1 MKLTDL
7 KIGDKIIIDW
17 YDTEPATVVE
27 IDNDNKVQP
36 VRVTWEDGTYTWPE
50 PQYTFIL
57 VE

>member
-17 YDTEPATVVE
+17 YDTRPAIVAE
-27 IDNDNKVQP
+27 IDNDDDVQP
-36 VRVTWEDGTYTWPE
+36 VRVTWEDGSYTWPE
-50 PQYTFIL
+50 PRYPFTL

>member
-17 YDTEPATVVE
+17 YDDLPATVVE
-27 IDNDNKVQP
+27 IDGEDDIQP
-36 VRVTWEDGTYTWPE
+36 VCVVWEDGTETWLESKYPF
-50 PQYTFIL
+50 TL

>member
-17 YDTEPATVVE
+17 YDDKPATVVE
-27 IDNDNKVQP
+27 IDDNDKFQP
-36 VRVTWEDGTYTWPE
+36 VRVTWEDGSYTWPE
-50 PQYTFIL
+50 PWHAFML

>member
-17 YDTEPATVVE
+17 YDDLPATVVE
-27 IDNDNKVQP
+27 IDGEDDIQP
-36 VRVTWEDGTYTWPE
+36 VRVVWEDGTETWPE
-50 PQYTFIL
+50 SRYPFTL

>member
-17 YDTEPATVVE
+17 YDDKPATVVE
-27 IDNDNKVQP
+27 IDDGEVQP
-36 VRVTWEDGTYTWPE
+36 VRVVWEDGSDTWPE
-50 PQYTFIL
+50 PQYPFTL

>member
-17 YDTEPATVVE
+17 YDDKPATVVE
-27 IDNDNKVQP
+27 IDDYDKVQP
-36 VRVTWEDGTYTWPE
+36 VRATWEDGTYNWPD
-50 PQYTFIL
+50 PQYAFML

>member
-17 YDTEPATVVE
+17 YDDLPATVVE
-27 IDNDNKVQP
+27 IDGEDDIQP
-36 VRVTWEDGTYTWPE
+36 VRVVWEDGTETWLESKYPF
-50 PQYTFIL
+50 TL